1 VDLIIN
7 RIGSEKVPVKENTGT
22 KKNPFADLSFLIFS
36 AIAFI
41 AGGICYS
48 KGKEVFCSGLD
59 ASWSMFLTV
68 APRLVAALLMAGFA
82 EVLVPKDL
90 ITRWIGKK
98 SGHKGILV
106 ATLAGILTPG
116 GPMIS
121 FPLIAALYK
130 LGADM
135 GPLVGYL
142 TAWELLGIQRII
154 VWEIP
159 FMGMK
164 FASLRFLVSLGLP
177 ILAGM
182 IAKKLVLRFG
192 EAPKG
197 GKR

>member
-1 VDLIIN
+1 MQ
-7 RIGSEKVPVKENTGT
+7 ENSGK
-22 KKNPFADLSFLIFS
+22 KKNPFTDPSFLIFS

-48 KGKEVFCSGLD
+48 KGKEVFCTGLG
-59 ASWSMFLTV
+59 ASWSMFLNV
-68 APRLVAALLMAGFA
+68 APRLGAAFLMAGFV

-90 ITRWIGKK
+90 ITKWIGEK
-98 SGHKGILV
+98 SGLRGILI
-106 ATLAGILTPG
+106 ATLAGVLTPG

-142 TAWELLGIQRII
+142 TSWELLGIQRVI

-164 FASLRFLVSLGLP
+164 FASLRFVVSLGLP
-177 ILAGM
+177 IVAGV
-182 IAKKLVLRFG
+182 IARKLVLYLG
-192 EAPKG
+192 EVSKG
-197 GKR
+197 GKG

>member
-1 VDLIIN
+1 MIVNTIEPGKD
-7 RIGSEKVPVKENTGT
+7 PVQKNAGK

-36 AIAFI
+36 AIAVI

-48 KGKEVFCSGLD
+48 KGKETFCSGLD

-68 APRLVAALLMAGFA
+68 APRMIAAFLMAGFV

-90 ITRWIGKK
+90 ITKWIGER
-98 SGHKGILV
+98 SGLRGILI

-121 FPLIAALYK
+121 FPLIAALFK

-142 TAWELLGIQRII
+142 TAWELLGVQRII

-177 ILAGM
+177 ILAGV
-182 IAKKLVLRFG
+182 IAKRLVLYFG
-192 EAPKG
+192 EAPKS